1 MRRKTEEC
9 NTKEAENLV
18 SVEHSWWKSILKTVN
33 ALTLKKASI
42 MFSFSCV
49 FNVHTVDEY
58 VWAHHH
64 YSLFFCIFGN
74 IHTKFMIC
82 MCVCILKW
90 KMGNNVY
97 LMVYCCCYFCFDA
110 STHRCN
116 WKPPSIL
123 LVSLLLLPVFVMK
136 KKLILAQTFSK
147 TFIDLYLYSNTR
159 CCCALFFLIRLVA
172 AAPNPFP

>member
-1 MRRKTEEC
+1 MP
-9 NTKEAENLV
+9 LL
-18 SVEHSWWKSILKTVN
+18 W
-33 ALTLKKASI
+33 KKASI